1 MDKKNIVFLMY
12 TSIIGQGLER
22 EFLKQKE
29 YETVLTNDYENTELY
44 LNKKTP
50 DIILIEVA
58 DHSSYPIGYCMQVSD
73 RFKKKYP
80 QCKSMLF
87 LNHTPM
93 EEIIEEVIKAK
104 KENRIDGFTTSFTR
118 LEEIVAGLKALK

>member
-1 MDKKNIVFLMY
+1 
-12 TSIIGQGLER
+12 
-22 EFLKQKE
+22 
-29 YETVLTNDYENTELY
+29 
-44 LNKKTP
+44 
-50 DIILIEVA
+50 
-58 DHSSYPIGYCMQVSD
+58 MQVSD

-93 EEIIEEVIKAK
+93 EELIEEVIKAK
-104 KENRIDGFTTSFTR
+104 KENRIDGFITSFTR

>member
-1 MDKKNIVFLMY
+1 
-12 TSIIGQGLER
+12 
-22 EFLKQKE
+22 
-29 YETVLTNDYENTELY
+29 
-44 LNKKTP
+44 
-50 DIILIEVA
+50 
-58 DHSSYPIGYCMQVSD
+58 MQVSD
-73 RFKKKYP
+73 RFKNIIN
-80 QCKSMLF
+80 QIHLF